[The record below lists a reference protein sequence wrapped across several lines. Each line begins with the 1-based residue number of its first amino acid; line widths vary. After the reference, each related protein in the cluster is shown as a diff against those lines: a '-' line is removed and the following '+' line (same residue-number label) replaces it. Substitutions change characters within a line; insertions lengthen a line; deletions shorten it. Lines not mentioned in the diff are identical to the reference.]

1 MRHSIRPAD
10 PARRHRAAVLETA
23 MFQRPLI
30 LGIVNITPDSFSDG
44 GKYFTPEAAIAHARR
59 LVADGAHI
67 VDLGPASSNPDAA
80 PVPPE
85 EEIRRLAPV
94 LEALAAEGI
103 AVSVDSFRPETQAHA
118 LAHGAHY
125 LNDIH
130 GFDAPQ
136 FYPALAASDAR
147 LILMH
152 SIQESGNADRRA
164 APEGDIVEHICR
176 FFEARIERLEKA
188 GIARDRLILDP
199 GMGFFLGPTPETSFE
214 VLARLGALKSR
225 FRLPLLVSVSRKSF
239 LRAVTGRAPAEAGAA
254 SLAAELLAAIG
265 GADYIRTHEP
275 RPLADALAVHS
286 ALKAR
291 Q

>member
-1 MRHSIRPAD
+1 
-10 PARRHRAAVLETA
+10 

-44 GKYFTPEAAIAHARR
+44 GKYFAPDAAIAHARR
-59 LVADGAHI
+59 LIDDGAHI

-94 LEALAAEGI
+94 LKALAADGV

-118 LAHGAHY
+118 LAHGACY
-125 LNDIH
+125 LNDIQ
-130 GFDAPQ
+130 GFDELH
-136 FYPALAASDAR
+136 FHPALAGSDAH

-152 SIQESGNADRRA
+152 SIQQRGNADRRA
-164 APEGDIVEHICR
+164 APEGDIIEHIGR
-176 FFEARIERLEKA
+176 FFETRIERLEKA
-188 GIARDRLILDP
+188 GVARDRLILDP
-199 GMGFFLGPTPETSFE
+199 GMGFFLGPTPATSFE
-214 VLARLGALKSR
+214 VLARLGELKSR
-225 FRLPLLVSVSRKSF
+225 FGLPLLVSVSRKSF
-239 LRAVTGRAPAEAGAA
+239 LRAVTGRAPQEAGAA

-275 RPLADALAVHS
+275 RPLADALAVYA
-286 ALKAR
+286 ALQAR